1 MSNFVP
7 QVIQTEIE
15 KHDQVEIPIEH
26 FFSDG
31 VYARHMTVQEDGI
44 VVGKVHKHNHLAILL
59 EGTVRV
65 SSKYG
70 TALYSAPYVINVNKG
85 DKRAFYAVTKVKYI
99 TVHATEET
107 DLDKLEQELVE

>member
-1 MSNFVP
+1 MTNFVP
-7 QVIQTEIE
+7 KIIQAEIE
-15 KHDQVEIPIEH
+15 KLEQIEIPIEH

-31 VYARHMTVQEDGI
+31 LYGRHMTVEADGI
-44 VVGKVHKHNHLAILL
+44 VVGKVHKHPHFAILL

-70 TALYSAPYVINVNKG
+70 TALYSAPYVINVNAG
-85 DKRAFYAVTKVKYI
+85 DKRAFYAVTKVKYM
-99 TVHATEET
+99 TVHATSET